1 VADRVTEDLT
11 SWKYQDHYV
20 ERIMDNAAYTAAHP
34 DDTLVMIGPPRKK
47 LYEEGGLGKK
57 LYAVGMMQAFQ
68 VAQAKPTVPVQTIGS
83 GRSFFL
89 SGKSSLTWQMGR
101 LFVKGQNMLRA
112 LYRNAI
118 EAGVNPD
125 TFDEPVRYD
134 AGSEYFVNLD
144 SELLLIPFGLAVA
157 FRDKSHNT
165 LGGFYLELVCLN
177 NWTIGMNAG
186 QNMIMENVSGMC
198 DRILPWNPGDKQDD
212 HQTSAAIDD
221 AIGFSAP

>member
-1 VADRVTEDLT
+1 VADKVTEDLN
-11 SWKYQDHYV
+11 SWLYQDQYV

-34 DDTLVMIGPPRKK
+34 DDTLVMIGPPRMK
-47 LYEEGGLGKK
+47 LRNDNVAGRK

-101 LFVKGQNMLRA
+101 LFVKGRNMVKA

-118 EAGVNPD
+118 EAGVDPD
-125 TFDEPVRYD
+125 TFDEPIHPRGKQTD
-134 AGSEYFVNLD
+134 YFVNLD
-144 SELLLIPFGLAVA
+144 SELLLIPFGMAIA

-165 LGGFYLELVCLN
+165 LGGFYLELCCMN
-177 NWTIGMNAG
+177 QWTVGLNAG

-198 DRILPWNPGDKQDD
+198 DRLLPWDPGAKQDG
-212 HQTSAAIDD
+212 HQGSDAIDD
-221 AIGFSAP
+221 AIGF